1 VTVCEGGS
9 ERLYL
14 PADLAQTPAPP
25 SFDADFLKQPITNDR
40 RWFSPPLYG
49 MTEFYDLFTPRQRY
63 SLTVLAESIQEVGQ
77 CVQLDASRSGQFDDD
92 RPLNN
97 GGAGAVAYADAIKV
111 YLSCALSRMTDYHC
125 SLATWNP
132 TNENVRN
139 LFQRQAIPMAW
150 DYAEANPIKG
160 KLSYDVAVEW
170 VVGALSSCPLNTATT
185 RVIQNDARVET
196 PTFRRK
202 PVISTDPPYFDN
214 ISYADLSDF
223 FHIPPNLVVDG
234 VPTQRKPP
242 EVRICKLSI
251 QSAVG
256 TRPPSTSTPHC
267 PACLARR

>member
-1 VTVCEGGS
+1 
-9 ERLYL
+9 
-14 PADLAQTPAPP
+14 
-25 SFDADFLKQPITNDR
+25 
-40 RWFSPPLYG
+40 
-49 MTEFYDLFTPRQRY
+49 
-63 SLTVLAESIQEVGQ
+63 
-77 CVQLDASRSGQFDDD
+77 
-92 RPLNN
+92 
-97 GGAGAVAYADAIKV
+97 
-111 YLSCALSRMTDYHC
+111 
-125 SLATWNP
+125 
-132 TNENVRN
+132 
-139 LFQRQAIPMAW
+139 MAW